1 MWIDSQICGCLNDS
15 FLISLRSMLEKI
27 KVDLPH
33 YPDQVIQDWLVPFAK
48 SAQWPPQK
56 GTRWVNI
63 FPNKNISLDFWR
75 EVGWKKKRVLIDDM
89 RLTDQSKSF
98 IHHMY
103 RAYCYGDEN
112 YVMRNIRKRGKDRF
126 NRILEYVIAHGLFP
140 KPIVLLEES
149 GGMSILDGHHRMLA
163 YVLWRDC
170 FQLPEEY
177 GAKERMQYVVD
188 HIDSHDQYRK
198 SPSVFQDVWIG
209 KRVS

>member
-103 RAYCYGDEN
+103 VYMTLQCHALPIFA
-112 YVMRNIRKRGKDRF
+112 VHTIALHSIAFHLFNIYF
-126 NRILEYVIAHGLFP
+126 
-140 KPIVLLEES
+140 
-149 GGMSILDGHHRMLA
+149 
-163 YVLWRDC
+163 YVLQCSAFWGC
-170 FQLPEEY
+170 
-177 GAKERMQYVVD
+177 V
-188 HIDSHDQYRK
+188 SHDCIASR
-198 SPSVFQDVWIG
+198 SAALHHI
-209 KRVS
+209 